1 MRSIVTALLS
11 VGFVFGS
18 INIGFSDSTSTHTQ
32 RMESHG
38 YHRYQG
44 SWKTE
49 QEILLLKK
57 AETITKK
64 KVEARQ
70 RLERLRRDLEKSESS
85 EQVAEEIR
93 RIEDPFSVLAL
104 RAAMNA

>member
-64 KVEARQ
+64 KGRSQ
-70 RLERLRRDLEKSESS
+70 T
-85 EQVAEEIR
+85 
-93 RIEDPFSVLAL
+93 
-104 RAAMNA
+104 AA